1 MRACPSSVCSG
12 DLPIAGCG
20 DRRRERRRYR
30 GLSAFLAFAS
40 LAATASAEIRVER
53 TVEVGSNVPDGSGY
67 IVSILEFAN
76 PGVTNFSDVDVQL
89 VLTSPDGSNPMWLGD
104 LYSTLT
110 YGTASEA
117 ERVSVL
123 VNRPGV
129 DNTNAFGSSLSALSA
144 WLDDAAAANVFFIT
158 NSTGSYQA
166 DGRLGVNPYTYP
178 HPAFTTNDVTAGLSV
193 LSGAPLASQQ
203 WNLLVADAAAS
214 GQARLD
220 RWRLAVTGGA
230 ATNGILDAG
239 AGGRITGLGASNAL
253 GAVVQVLGSELNPTT
268 VTASNGVLD
277 LQAGLQGTGHLA
289 KDGAGTMTISGASP
303 GFTGSVAVQEGT
315 TRLAATGGAALQ
327 SASAVSVSS
336 GATLLVSTSNQLNDA
351 ANITLSGGTIL
362 RGAGVGEVFGD
373 LNLTA
378 DSEVDFGTGSAGTLR
393 FGTYESGAIP
403 SHRLTVESFL
413 AGNILIFGTDL
424 SSEIAASYSGASF
437 TSSWFTINS
446 TSGGF
451 TSAWNGSQFTI
462 TAIPEP
468 GAWSMMAGL
477 SVLAAFG
484 VFRRRKSGVLPLR
497 G

>member
-1 MRACPSSVCSG
+1 MR
-12 DLPIAGCG
+12 
-20 DRRRERRRYR
+20 
-30 GLSAFLAFAS
+30 SAFFA
-40 LAATASAEIRVER
+40 LCAAGLVATASAEIRVER

-67 IVSILEFAN
+67 IVSILDFAN

-129 DNTNAFGSSLSALSA
+129 DNTNAFGSSLSSLSA
-144 WLDDAAAANVFFIT
+144 WLDDAASTNVFFIT
-158 NSTGSYQA
+158 NSAGSYRA
-166 DGRLGVNPYTYP
+166 DGRLGVNPYAYP
-178 HPAFTTNDVTAGLSV
+178 HPAFSTNDVTAGLSV
-193 LSGAPLASQQ
+193 LNGAPLASQQ
-203 WNLLVADAAAS
+203 WNLLVADTATS

-239 AGGRITGLGASNAL
+239 AGGRITSLGTSNAL
-253 GAVVQVLGSELNPTT
+253 GAVVQILGNELNPTT
-268 VTASNGVLD
+268 VTVTNGVLD

-289 KDGAGTMTISGASP
+289 KTGVGTVTISGASA

-315 TRLAATGGAALQ
+315 TRLAATGGGALQ

-336 GATLLVSTSNQLNDA
+336 GATLLISTSNQVNDTA
-351 ANITLSGGTIL
+351 AITLSGGTIL
-362 RGAGVGEVFGD
+362 RGTGVGEVFGD

-378 DSEVDFGTGSAGTLR
+378 DSEVDFGAGAAGTLR
-393 FGTYESGAIP
+393 FGTYEGGATP
-403 SHRLTVESFL
+403 SHRLTIDSFL

-424 SSEIAASYSGASF
+424 SSQIAASYAGTSF
-437 TSSWFTINS
+437 TSIWFTINS
-446 TSGGF
+446 ASGGF

-468 GAWSMMAGL
+468 TAWL
-477 SVLAAFG
+477 SLAALVVAGF
-484 VFRRRKSGVLPLR
+484 VRRRRSAP
-497 G
+497 